1 MQRTT
6 IFADEY
12 LLRDIKDIA
21 RQEKRSVADIIRDA
35 LVQYINTRKTP
46 SSKFSF
52 IGIGDSGR
60 SDLSEKHEE
69 LLWSRPSSQIES

>member
-46 SSKFSF
+46 SSKFSC